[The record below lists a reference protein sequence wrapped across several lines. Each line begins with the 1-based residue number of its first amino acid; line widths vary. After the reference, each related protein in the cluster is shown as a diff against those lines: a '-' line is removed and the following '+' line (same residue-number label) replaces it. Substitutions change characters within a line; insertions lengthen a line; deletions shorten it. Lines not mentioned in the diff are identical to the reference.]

1 MAKTATGVMDAPEIK
16 NATVCKKASAKKTT
30 NRRGTRSKE
39 AATSKPVSSRNKEL
53 IERSEAAAAQY
64 LAKRGYEILERNWE
78 CFAGTAD
85 IIARD
90 GGILV
95 FVEVKART
103 DERQGFP
110 SEAVTKEKRQRYEKI
125 ACTYVAE
132 HEYSDMLMRFDVLGM
147 LVLDEER
154 FIVRHHINAFCAG
167 EVA

>member
-1 MAKTATGVMDAPEIK
+1 MAKTATGVMDAPEMK
-16 NATVCKKASAKKTT
+16 ATVCKKTPAKKTT
-30 NRRGTRSKE
+30 NRRGTRNKE
-39 AATSKPVSSRNKEL
+39 VATSKPKSSRNKA
-53 IERSEAAAAQY
+53 IMERGEAAAAQY

-78 CFAGTAD
+78 CFAGEAD

-90 GGILV
+90 GDILV
-95 FVEVKART
+95 FVEVKTRT
-103 DERQGFP
+103 NERLGFP

-125 ACTYVAE
+125 ACAYVAE

-147 LVLDEER
+147 LVIDEER